1 MIGVQR
7 ILKILEVCYNS
18 MMVKDE
24 RAISLI
30 LIAET
35 DCGKSQLLLDYKPKT
50 ELFRIEAYTDV
61 TSTGLYNLVG
71 ESEKPIIIIVPDLHT
86 IVGHRSGVSGPTI
99 NALLSLLQD
108 GVLKTGVGPQRQA
121 DLAGKRAALFTA
133 LTPKTFAGKAGKWRE
148 TGFLRRLL
156 PIYYTYSDATETAI
170 HNYIASG
177 KYVGDNGYNIKIK
190 AVSPRYISVSK
201 EMSEIIKQETLITK
215 TKLESRG
222 FTAHHFFR
230 TYCKSSAIL
239 SNRSAVNKEDIIA
252 LRDLLRFTSYDEPEK
267 V

>member
-1 MIGVQR
+1 MIGVTR
-7 ILKILEVCYNS
+7 LLKILEVCYNS
-18 MMVKDE
+18 MMVRNE

-35 DCGKSQLLLDYKPKT
+35 DCGKSQLLLDYKPTT
-50 ELFRIEAYTDV
+50 EAFRVEAYTDV
-61 TSTGLYNLVG
+61 TSTGLYRIVG
-71 ESEKPIIIIVPDLHT
+71 QSEKPIIIIVPDLHT
-86 IVGHRSGVSGPTI
+86 IVGHKAGVSGPTV

-108 GVLKTGVGPQRQA
+108 GVLKTGVGPQQEGN
-121 DLAGKRAALFTA
+121 LQGKRAALFTA
-133 LTPKTFAGKAGKWRE
+133 LTPKTFSGKAGKWRE

-156 PIYYTYSDATETAI
+156 PIYYTYSDATEAAI

-177 KYVGDNGYNIKIK
+177 KYVNDNGYSIKIK
-190 AVSPRYISVSK
+190 AVTPRAISVSR
-201 EMSEIIKQETLITK
+201 EMSEIIKQETLVTK

-230 TYCKSSAIL
+230 TYCKANAIIA
-239 SNRSAVNKEDIIA
+239 NRTAVNKDDIKE